1 MAGCYRCGTALAKG
15 QGVRRNVRT
24 GTSVAGLSPL
34 PPSFLLFTVAA
45 LLGIKVPST
54 RSYFGLRSLRI
65 SLMVRSLCP
74 SCAQQLDAQRA
85 LRRKIF
91 LALVIVA
98 GIVLVVMTTK
108 R

>member
-1 MAGCYRCGTALAKG
+1 MAGCYHCGTALAKG

-34 PPSFLLFTVAA
+34 PPSFFLFTVAA

-54 RSYFGLRSLRI
+54 RSYFGLRSL
-65 SLMVRSLCP
+65 CP
-74 SCAQQLDAQRA
+74 PCAQRLDAQRA
-85 LRRKIF
+85 LWRKIF
-91 LALVIVA
+91 LSLVIVA
-98 GIVLVVMTTK
+98 GVVLVVMTTK

>member
-1 MAGCYRCGTALAKG
+1 MAGCYHCGTALAKG

-34 PPSFLLFTVAA
+34 PPSFFLFTVAA
-45 LLGIKVPST
+45 LLGVKIPST
-54 RSYFGLRSLRI
+54 RSYFGLRSL
-65 SLMVRSLCP
+65 CP
-74 SCAQQLDAQRA
+74 PCAQKLDAQRA

-98 GIVLVVMTTK
+98 GVVLVVVTTK
-108 R
+108 K

>member
-1 MAGCYRCGTALAKG
+1 MAGCYHCGTALGKG

-34 PPSFLLFTVAA
+34 PPSFFVFTVAA

-54 RSYFGLRSLRI
+54 RSYFGLRSLC
-65 SLMVRSLCP
+65 VP
-74 SCAQQLDAQRA
+74 CAQRLDAQRA
-85 LRRKIF
+85 RWRKIF

-98 GIVLVVMTTK
+98 AVVLVVMTAM

>member
-54 RSYFGLRSLRI
+54 RSYFGLRSL
-65 SLMVRSLCP
+65 CP